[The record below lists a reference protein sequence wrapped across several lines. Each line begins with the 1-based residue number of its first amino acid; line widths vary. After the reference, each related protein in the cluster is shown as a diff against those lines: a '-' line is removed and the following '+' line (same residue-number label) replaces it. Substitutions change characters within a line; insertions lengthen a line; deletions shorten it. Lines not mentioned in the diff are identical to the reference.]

1 MSHTK
6 RVLLTGITGSIGSW
20 IARKILLAGN
30 ELLAVVRA
38 DSDAAADSRVKAA
51 LNVVGA
57 GDLFRN
63 VEVMRGD
70 ICLEGLGLEPK
81 IYDAADISLIIHCAA
96 ILEFGEDFAELSR
109 QVNVEG
115 TANVLELAEKLRVPL
130 CHLSTA
136 YISGERTGTVYEN
149 EIDVGQKFHNT
160 YEQSKCR
167 AETMVSEWSQ
177 RTGLDSF
184 VFRPSIVV
192 GDTEGGRIM
201 NFDGLYNLM
210 RFFDNVGSIVGKTEF
225 RAVGN
230 PEATKNF
237 VPVDYVADAVWHIV
251 RHSSPGTYHITNPS
265 PMRLYELRQIFTDL
279 FDLPGARFVHQSDFQ
294 KTQANRLERMY
305 QETTSNYQ
313 PYFMREPVF
322 DRTNTNRALRDT
334 SLEIPQIDAEFFS
347 RLLDYARSVKWGK
360 RCSDMKAAAKSSNH
374 IVQRYFDDFLVEK
387 MNKQLLPNLKR
398 LSATC
403 RINIEDVGS
412 SWALKIEQGR
422 LVKISHNSM
431 DCECAFFVNYDTFC
445 RIVSGR
451 LVPQKAFFKRKVDIQ
466 GDMETG
472 LKLATV
478 LAEFFQ
484 KWPYDPAVEH
494 GG

>member
-1 MSHTK
+1 MFHAK

-20 IARKILLAGN
+20 IARKILLTGN
-30 ELLAVVRA
+30 ELLTVVRA
-38 DSDAAADSRVKAA
+38 DSDAAANSRVKAA
-51 LNVVGA
+51 LDIVGA
-57 GDLFRN
+57 GDYFGN
-63 VEVMRGD
+63 VQALRGD
-70 ICLEGLGLEPK
+70 ICLEGLGLDSK
-81 IYDAADISLIIHCAA
+81 ISDTTDISLIIHCAA

-115 TANVLELAEKLRVPL
+115 TANVLELAEKLRVPV

-136 YISGERTGTVYEN
+136 YTAGERTGTVYEN
-149 EIDVGQKFHNT
+149 EIDVGQEFHNT

-167 AETMVSEWSQ
+167 AEILVRDWSQ

-184 VFRPSIVV
+184 IFRPSIVV
-192 GDTEGGRIM
+192 GDAENGRIM

-210 RFFDNVGSIVGKTEF
+210 RFFDNVGSIVGKKDF

-230 PEATKNF
+230 PETTKNF

-251 RHSSPGTYHITNPS
+251 RHGSPGTYHITNPS
-265 PMRLYELRQIFTDL
+265 PMRLSELRQIFADL
-279 FDLPGARFVHQSDFQ
+279 FDLPGARFVHHSDFQ
-294 KTQANRLERMY
+294 KTPANRLERMY
-305 QETTSNYQ
+305 QEATSNYL
-313 PYFMREPVF
+313 PYFMTEPVF
-322 DRTNTNRALRDT
+322 NRANTNRALSDT
-334 SLEIPQIDAEFFS
+334 ALELPQMNIEFFS
-347 RLLDYARSVKWGK
+347 RLLNYARRLKWGK
-360 RCSDMKAAAKSSNH
+360 RCSNVKVTKDGSNY

-387 MNKQLLPNLKR
+387 MNKQLLPNLR
-398 LSATC
+398 NLSATC
-403 RINIEDVGS
+403 HINVEDIGC
-412 SWALKIEQGR
+412 SWALKIDHGR

-431 DCECAFFVNYDTFC
+431 DCQCAFFVNYDTFC

-484 KWPYDPAVEH
+484 KWPYQPVVEH
-494 GG
+494 SG